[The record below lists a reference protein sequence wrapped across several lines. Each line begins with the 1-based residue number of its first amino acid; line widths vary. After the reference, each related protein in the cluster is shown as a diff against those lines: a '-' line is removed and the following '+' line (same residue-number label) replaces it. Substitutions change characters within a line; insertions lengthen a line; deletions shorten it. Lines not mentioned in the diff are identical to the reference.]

1 MNRHPAPRENLD
13 ELARRAVEGD
23 AAALSSLCQALEAPV
38 YRLCL
43 RMTGDVRDAEDAA
56 QDVLVK
62 VVTNLSRFE
71 GKSALT
77 TWVHQI
83 AVRHVLS
90 LKKSRAEERSVDED
104 GFASLLEQGL
114 AFAATQPPP
123 SPEDRT
129 LINEVRLS
137 CTQGML
143 LTLSREERLALV
155 LTDVLGFEGAEAAEI
170 AETSHDAFRQRVSR
184 ARTKLSTF
192 LERSC
197 GEVTP
202 SAACSCERQLPAK
215 KALGLTV
222 EKQRFAPLSRGD
234 LPTPSEIVMATNE
247 LKAMRS
253 IASAFHRDGLFGAP
267 TSLRERMVKALPTV
281 LRAT

>member
-1 MNRHPAPRENLD
+1 MSRPDLD
-13 ELARRAVEGD
+13 ALAHRAVDGD
-23 AAALSSLCQALEAPV
+23 AAALSSLCQELEAPV

-71 GKSALT
+71 GKSALM

-83 AVRHVLS
+83 AVRHVLA

-104 GFASLLEQGL
+104 GFAALLEQGL

-155 LTDVLGFEGAEAAEI
+155 LTDVLGFEGAEAAAV

-192 LERSC
+192 LERKC
-197 GEVTP
+197 GEVNP
-202 SAACSCERQLPAK
+202 AAACACERQVPAK
-215 KALGLTV
+215 KALGLTA
-222 EKQRFAPLSRGD
+222 EKQRFTPLSRGD
-234 LPTPSEIVMATNE
+234 VPTTTDIATATDE

-267 TSLRERMVKALPTV
+267 TSLRERMIKALPTV

>member
-1 MNRHPAPRENLD
+1 MSDLD
-13 ELARRAVEGD
+13 ALARRAVDGD

-62 VVTNLSRFE
+62 VVTTLSRFE
-71 GKSALT
+71 GRSALT

-83 AVRHVLS
+83 AVRHVRS

-114 AFAATQPPP
+114 AFAATQPAP

-170 AETSHDAFRQRVSR
+170 AETSHDAFRQRASR

-192 LERSC
+192 LERKC
-197 GEVTP
+197 GEVNP
-202 SAACSCERQLPAK
+202 RAACSCERQVPGK
-215 KALGLTV
+215 KALGLTF
-222 EKQRFAPLSRGD
+222 EKQRFTPLSRGD
-234 LPTPSEIVMATNE
+234 VPAATDLATATGE

-267 TSLRERMVKALPTV
+267 QSLREKMMKALPTV